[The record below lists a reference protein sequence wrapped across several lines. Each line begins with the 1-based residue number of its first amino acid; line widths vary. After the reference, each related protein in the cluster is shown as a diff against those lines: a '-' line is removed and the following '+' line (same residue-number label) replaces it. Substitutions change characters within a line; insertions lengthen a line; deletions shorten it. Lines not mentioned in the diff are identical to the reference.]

1 MKTWLGVLVDVVT
14 VAVAIAALALVGER
28 YFGER
33 YFTVSAPPAAP
44 SAMAA
49 SLLNTP
55 IGETF
60 GVDFAAA
67 ERTALVV
74 FREECPACVESLP
87 FYRRLTDF
95 EAVGVRIV
103 FAAPEHNTSIQ
114 AYLESRDVDPDGV
127 VFTSAGRIS
136 PFFATPTLVIADQG
150 GVIRH
155 AWVGSLAPDAEA
167 EVLHE
172 LFGA

>member
-1 MKTWLGVLVDVVT
+1 MKIWLGVLVDVVT
-14 VAVAIAALALVGER
+14 VALAIAALALVGER
-28 YFGER
+28 YF
-33 YFTVSAPPAAP
+33 TVSAPAAAP
-44 SAMAA
+44 SAMGA
-49 SLLNTP
+49 SLLNTQ
-55 IGETF
+55 IDETF

-74 FREECPACVESLP
+74 FREECPACVESLA
-87 FYRRLTDF
+87 FYRRLTGF
-95 EAVGVRIV
+95 EAAGVQIV
-103 FAAPEHNTSIQ
+103 FAAPEQNTNIE
-114 AYLESRDVDPDGV
+114 AYLESRDVDPEAV

-136 PFFATPTLVIADQG
+136 PFFATPTLVITDQG

-172 LFGA
+172 LFGV